1 MSGDAR
7 PPVPTGRPEEAG
19 PSQQPTHSHSFAGD
33 APEWTA
39 PPRGVE
45 APPTPPSLL
54 PPVHTPPLGVE
65 APPPLTPR
73 MRAVYERTSV
83 RPRGGINSI
92 HDAISMRSDAL
103 GRKTE
108 AIRRMALRA
117 AIACDAHAPLSLLSA
132 DAPTAQAMTTLAIPS
147 PANAIPTPAA
157 VAHASPAG
165 LSAGCQHA
173 AFSATVVPSHDG
185 QHATSHSS
193 APRDVEG
200 ERIAVEVRRLLS
212 CVPDSMLMYGRPI
225 SLPPNVR
232 RDNLIDTISKYDAG
246 TIAKGRALDCFPT
259 LWFPC
264 VGNSVL
270 QL

>member
-1 MSGDAR
+1 MLMYGRPISLPPNVRRDNLIDTISKYDAGTIAKGRAALMAWVAFCERHDLPQYGAPFGPDYCVWFLREEDGHARARASSSLRRTGASVKHDRACSLRWLAAVGCVPFDAR
-7 PPVPTGRPEEAG
+7 ESSVRR
-19 PSQQPTHSHSFAGD
+19 S
-33 APEWTA
+33 A
-39 PPRGVE
+39 PPDSSRE
-45 APPTPPSLL
+45 PSMTP
-54 PPVHTPPLGVE
+54 
-65 APPPLTPR
+65 
-73 MRAVYERTSV
+73 
-83 RPRGGINSI
+83 
-92 HDAISMRSDAL
+92 
-103 GRKTE
+103 
-108 AIRRMALRA
+108 
-117 AIACDAHAPLSLLSA
+117 
-132 DAPTAQAMTTLAIPS
+132 TLAIPS